1 MIASDEASTGTPRLG
16 DTRLATVYLGFLVL
30 GIVVP
35 LSQFVPWLF
44 DHGLDVSR
52 LLDDLFANRIGG
64 YFVLDVLIAV
74 PVLWVAIATD
84 RHLRS
89 GQRRL
94 AIVGACFGASVGL
107 PLYLYLRERNQ
118 I

>member
-1 MIASDEASTGTPRLG
+1 MNRWGAERGTVAG
-16 DTRLATVYLGFLVL
+16 QTRLARIYLGLLVL

-52 LLDDLFANRIGG
+52 FIDDLFANRIGA

-84 RHLRS
+84 RGLTA

-94 AIVGACFGASVGL
+94 ALAGSLLGASVGL
-107 PLYLYLRERNQ
+107 PLYLYLRERNGT
-118 I
+118 